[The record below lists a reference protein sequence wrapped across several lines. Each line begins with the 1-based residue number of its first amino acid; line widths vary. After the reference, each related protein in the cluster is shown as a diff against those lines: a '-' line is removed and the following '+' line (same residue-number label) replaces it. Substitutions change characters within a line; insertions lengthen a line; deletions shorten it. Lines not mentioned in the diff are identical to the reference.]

1 MVTNLWEEGEP
12 GGEDVCC
19 GELHQEVV
27 HPGELLA
34 KEGFCLLLQEL
45 QQNPQIHQNHQIQQI
60 HHYCQTHYKVFS
72 NRFTRLNRIT
82 RSTRSTR
89 IT

>member
-45 QQNPQIHQNHQIQQI
+45 QQNPQIYQNHQIQQN
-60 HHYCQTHYKVFS
+60 YCETH
-72 NRFTRLNRIT
+72 
-82 RSTRSTR
+82 
-89 IT
+89 